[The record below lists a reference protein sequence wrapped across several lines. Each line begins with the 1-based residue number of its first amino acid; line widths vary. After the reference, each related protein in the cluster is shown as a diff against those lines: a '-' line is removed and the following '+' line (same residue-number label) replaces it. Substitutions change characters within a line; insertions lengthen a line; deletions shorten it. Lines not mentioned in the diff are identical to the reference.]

1 MSQELERRLAEAL
14 ATLDAGQDVD
24 AVLAEHP
31 EEAGELAPLLET
43 AEYARETLDY
53 FEPPSSTGLATGRR
67 RMLEAAA
74 RKRCTSSPSRWQTL
88 LTTLRSWSHSPIRSL
103 ATATLLLMLFVVAG
117 GATVVAATDS
127 LPGDPLY
134 GVKRVTEQV
143 RLALS
148 IDPAADARL
157 HAQFN
162 RRRQAE
168 ALAVAAR
175 GRPAR
180 VQFEGELEA
189 RRNGTWVVDGIA
201 LEVDPQAV
209 ERAPAVGSTIIV
221 DVVSPGDGTLHVEH
235 MQMHGGPH
243 MPATITPD
251 ARGPVHEPDRP
262 APPATPNRR
271 RGRPSTD
278 ATPSPQ
284 SRPTEMQPG
293 QRHQGPPAQPT
304 QGQMRRP
311 SMPPPPAHG
320 PRMGQVT
327 PTPMPA
333 EMPPSAPTQAPPVQP
348 APTDTPA
355 PQPTPHGPMM
365 TPQPTHDHQPGPS
378 HPTQMPGGG
387 GPGGG
392 GGRRGGR

>member
-14 ATLDAGQDVD
+14 AALDAGQDVD
-24 AVLAEHP
+24 AVLAEYP
-31 EEAGELAPLLET
+31 EKAGELAPLLET
-43 AEYARETLDY
+43 ADQARETLDY
-53 FEPPSSTGLATGRR
+53 FEPPSSASLVANRR

-74 RKRCTSSPSRWQTL
+74 RKRSTTTPSRWQTVL
-88 LTTLRSWSHSPIRSL
+88 ARLRSWFRSPARGL
-103 ATATLLLMLFVVAG
+103 ATAILLLALFVVAG
-117 GATVVAATDS
+117 GATVVAAAAS

-134 GVKRVTEQV
+134 GVKRATEQV

-162 RRRQAE
+162 RERQAE
-168 ALAVAAR
+168 ALAVAAQR
-175 GRPAR
+175 RQAQ
-180 VQFEGELEA
+180 VQFKGRLEE
-189 RRNGTWVVDGIA
+189 RRNGTWVVDGIE
-201 LEVDPQAV
+201 LQVEPQTVD
-209 ERAPAVGSTIIV
+209 RTPAVGSTVVV

-235 MQMHGGPH
+235 MQMHSGPH

-251 ARGPVHEPDRP
+251 ARGPVHEPGRS
-262 APPATPNRR
+262 APPATPH
-271 RGRPSTD
+271 RGRGRLSTD

-304 QGQMRRP
+304 QNQMGRP
-311 SMPPPPAHG
+311 SMPPQPTHG

-327 PTPMPA
+327 PTPVPT
-333 EMPPSAPTQAPPVQP
+333 EMPPSTPAQAPPAQP
-348 APTDTPA
+348 APTDTPI
-355 PQPTPHGPMM
+355 PQPTHHGPMM
-365 TPQPTHDHQPGPS
+365 TPQPTRDHQPGPP
-378 HPTQMPGGG
+378 HPTQRPGGG

-392 GGRRGGR
+392 GSRHSG